1 MKMILMT
8 EERKKVSLKDI
19 EGIITTEK
27 VEGRFQE
34 ILSTQEIL
42 DTETDIKYDG
52 LVDREFLEL
61 VNEIVE
67 EKEKYFEIGK
77 NEYESSQRR
86 PLHRLSVFQEYAQK
100 YERNSKEHNLI
111 CEIGSK
117 IGLPTGIFGDV
128 NNRASKY

>member
-1 MKMILMT
+1 MT
-8 EERKKVSLKDI
+8 NKRKITLDDI
-19 EGIITTEK
+19 IGIINIPP

-34 ILSTQEIL
+34 ILSTQKIL
-42 DTETDIKYDG
+42 DTETGIEYDG

-67 EKEKYFEIGK
+67 EKEKYFEMGK

-86 PLHRLSVFQEYAQK
+86 HLHRLSVFQEYAQK

-117 IGLPTGIFGDV
+117 IGLPTGIFGDI
-128 NNRASKY
+128 NHRADK

>member
-1 MKMILMT
+1 MT
-8 EERKKVSLKDI
+8 NKRKTLDDI
-19 EGIITTEK
+19 IGIIDIPP

-42 DTETDIKYDG
+42 DTETGIEYNG

-67 EKEKYFEIGK
+67 EKEKYFEMGK
-77 NEYESSQRR
+77 NEYKSSQRR
-86 PLHRLSVFQEYAQK
+86 HLHRLNVFQEYAQK
-100 YERNSKEHNLI
+100 YKGGSKEHNLI

-117 IGLPTGIFGDV
+117 IGLPTGIFGDI
-128 NNRASKY
+128 NHRADK